1 VAGRDFTDADN
12 AGAPKVIIVS
22 KRTADR
28 FWPGQDP
35 IGKHVTMKM
44 MSPEPREVVGV
55 VGEVKIDGL
64 DSRESD
70 SQTVIYTPHKQ
81 LPFPFG
87 TLFVRTAGAPEAL
100 TQSLVAA
107 VHEIDPAQPVVDI
120 KAMSTIVE
128 ESLGQR
134 PFAMQL
140 LAGFAALALLLASVG
155 IYSVLAYTVR
165 QRVREIGIRMALGA
179 PQTSVLRMVLIEGL
193 KPTLIGVVA
202 GLVLAAA
209 GVRVMEGLLFGVSQH
224 DPGTFALVP
233 LVVVCVGLIA
243 TWIPAWRAT
252 RVDPIDTLRA
262 E

>member
-1 VAGRDFTDADN
+1 
-12 AGAPKVIIVS
+12 
-22 KRTADR
+22 
-28 FWPGQDP
+28 
-35 IGKHVTMKM
+35 
-44 MSPEPREVVGV
+44 V

-64 DSRESD
+64 DARESD

-81 LPFPFG
+81 LEFPFG
-87 TLFVRTAGAPEAL
+87 TLFVRTAGSPQAL
-100 TQSLVAA
+100 TQALVAA
-107 VHEIDPAQPVVDI
+107 VHEIDPAQPVLDI
-120 KAMSTIVE
+120 KAMSQTVE

-140 LAGFAALALLLASVG
+140 LAGFAALALILASVG

-179 PQTSVLRMVLIEGL
+179 PQTSVLRMVMVEGL

-202 GLVLAAA
+202 GLVLAFM
-209 GVRVMEGLLFGVSQH
+209 GVRLMESLLYGISRH
-224 DPGTFALVP
+224 DPRTFALVP
-233 LVVVCVGLIA
+233 AIVVAVGLVA

-252 RVDPIDTLRA
+252 RVDPIETLRA